1 MDVTNT
7 RKIQLKWKR
16 IGISA
21 FFLGG
26 LEAARAGVIGS
37 GVIGSGVI
45 GSFSLNPPPRELLI
59 EESLTSTS

>member
-37 GVIGSGVI
+37 GVIGS
-45 GSFSLNPPPRELLI
+45 FSLNPPPRELLI

>member
-26 LEAARAGVIGS
+26 LETARA
-37 GVIGSGVI
+37 GVI